1 MPIPTNPGVYYIR
14 STALPTEAPLIL
26 KSNNISE
33 ADFAKL
39 VTCVS
44 VIDETNSSAYNNS
57 GLLNAIWG
65 QNPPVIGGSAS
76 NRRGFRTAFPYRS
89 FYILDPQSSGQGGID
104 VPTNFPGDPNAYGP
118 IRVNRDNGNVG
129 SRSDWF
135 SICNFGSLP
144 YGTIVSIWIDIS
156 GSMTLETVEASYN
169 YFLQRCAA
177 AGIEI
182 VLSLSAAG
190 ERYIDEHIQYLP
202 PSANFTATDADGNTS
217 NIQIIAGAPIT
228 LSWVVFGDVNNLV
241 VDYPGGTVQSLTSN
255 FQNFVKT
262 VTVNPTVPTTYT
274 LSADGPA
281 GTTLRTIF
289 IDVLIPPTITLE
301 SSNGLTLNAGQCTII
316 RWDPAGDYAS
326 LAWTQGP
333 LTNTNTDSEEQDC
346 PDDTITY
353 CAVLSGPGGV
363 SPETCLTITVRQIP
377 TASITSPSQV
387 NYGEN
392 FNITYNTKYADVSII
407 ITPTYTYTNGTT
419 ATGTVITRT
428 AATSNQASNPDSDTV
443 RDGSVPITIPYNTIG
458 PASVSFAISAVGNGG
473 SASDSDITT
482 VIIDRTPDNFNIEE
496 SEDLLKDEVPVITP
510 ETEILSEFY
519 QVNDID
525 IPVEIKSD
533 WPINVDIDQQSNWQ
547 KVRQI

>member
-1 MPIPTNPGVYYIR
+1 MPIPRNPGIYYIR

-26 KSNNISE
+26 KKNAISE

-44 VIDETNSSAYNNS
+44 VIDETGGSYYNNL
-57 GLLNAIWG
+57 GNLNAIWA
-65 QNPPVIGGSAS
+65 QNPPVIGGAVDS
-76 NRRGFRTAFPYRS
+76 RRGFRTAFPYRS
-89 FYILDPQSSGQGGID
+89 FYILDPGGGGSID
-104 VPTNFPGDPNAYGP
+104 IPTNFSGDANAYGP
-118 IRVNRDNGNVG
+118 ITVNRDGGDAG

-156 GSMTLETVEASYN
+156 GSMTLATVQASYD
-169 YFLQRCAA
+169 YFIARCAA

-182 VLSLSAAG
+182 VLSLSASG
-190 ERYIDEHIQYLP
+190 ERYIDGHIQYLP
-202 PSANFTATDADGNTS
+202 PSANFTATDEDGNTS
-217 NIQIIAGAPIT
+217 NIQVIAGAPIT
-228 LSWVVFGDVNNLV
+228 LSWVVFGDVNTLV
-241 VDYPGGTVQSLTSN
+241 VDYPGNTVQASTSN

-281 GTTLRTIF
+281 GTTTRTIF
-289 IDVLIPPTITLE
+289 IDVLVPPTITLE
-301 SSNGLTLNAGQCTII
+301 STNGLTLNAGQCTII
-316 RWDPAGDYAS
+316 RWTPAGDYAS

-333 LTNTNTDSEEQDC
+333 LTNTNAESEQQDC

-377 TASITSPSQV
+377 TTSITSPSAID
-387 NYGEN
+387 YGEN
-392 FNITYNTKYADVSII
+392 FNITYTSKYADVSIT

-428 AATSNQASNPDSDTV
+428 AATSNQASDPDSDTV
-443 RDGSVPITIPYNTIG
+443 RDGTVPITVSYNTIG
-458 PASVSFAISAVGNGG
+458 PASISFVISAVGNGG
-473 SASDSDITT
+473 SATDSDITT
-482 VIIDRTPDNFNIEE
+482 VVIDRTPENFNIEE
-496 SEDLLKDEVPVITP
+496 SEDLLKDQVPVITP
-510 ETEILSEFY
+510 ESVILSEFY
-519 QVNDID
+519 EINDID
-525 IPVEIKSD
+525 IPVEVKAD
-533 WPINVDIDQQSNWQ
+533 WPINVDINQQNNWQ